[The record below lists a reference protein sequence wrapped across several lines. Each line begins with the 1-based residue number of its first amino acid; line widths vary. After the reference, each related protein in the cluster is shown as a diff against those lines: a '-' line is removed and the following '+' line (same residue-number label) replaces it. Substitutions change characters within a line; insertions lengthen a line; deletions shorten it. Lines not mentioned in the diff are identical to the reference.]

1 MSAGKAIYNILT
13 NDAPVSA
20 IVSTRVYPI
29 EASENASYPYVVFDI
44 TDTEPVESKDNP
56 QYDFESVE
64 VRCYARGGSGA
75 YLTLE
80 DLSNKIITA
89 LNNNIGTFNG
99 VIVKDA
105 QYLNKDDIKLED
117 EQRIYGKR
125 LDFRFLIQR

>member
-80 DLSNKIITA
+80 DLSDKIITA
-89 LNNNIGTFNG
+89 LNNNTGTFNG
-99 VIVKDA
+99 VIIKDA